1 MIVRGSQ
8 VAWRISAVIKNGKW
22 GLTCRRRFDDG
33 DPPAVVSEPDDFLL
47 PEQKGVNVVAAMV
60 Q

>member
-1 MIVRGSQ
+1 M
-8 VAWRISAVIKNGKW
+8 IKNGKW